1 MYITMQQE
9 EILQPDSLVW
19 QWSNEEIVVKK
30 TTTEMLWLF
39 NEEAKMSRPD
49 FVIRKVI
56 ELNPEAEI
64 EADFDRGIIYSSVS
78 VQELNLPEWFYYNQK
93 NGITNKHNTQ
103 SGIYGSVHVYPIEY
117 SDQYSIYY

>member
-1 MYITMQQE
+1 MPQE

-39 NEEAKMSRPD
+39 NEEVKMSRPD